1 MSLDRNL
8 AKAARMHS
16 QPVLKLRVA
25 ELQSYL
31 TKADKG
37 MLSMLDQLATQ
48 ISQRDNS
55 RFHSVSQLGHGTSLL
70 AFRTYGSAHPSADA
84 DKLEIL

>member
-31 TKADKG
+31 TKADQG
-37 MLSMLDQLATQ
+37 MLSMVDQLATQ
-48 ISQRDNS
+48 ISHNNNS
-55 RFHSVSQLGHGTSLL
+55 RL
-70 AFRTYGSAHPSADA
+70 
-84 DKLEIL
+84 